1 MLSRTSVKL
10 IFTLA
15 LLSMA
20 AGPAMAAGDGG
31 SPFMTV
37 RGKTAQPIGHYDF
50 CERHGSECETF
61 SRGKQRIRLT
71 RERWNTL
78 VDINRAVNTSI
89 RPVTDQDLF
98 GQPEV
103 WIYPN
108 ESGDCED
115 FVLLK
120 RRLLAERGWPL
131 GGLLITVVRQE
142 NGDGHAVLT
151 VLTDRGDLV
160 LDNLAPDVE
169 VWSDTP
175 YRFLKRQSTYDT
187 GQWVAIDDGRAPTVG
202 SLGN

>member
-1 MLSRTSVKL
+1 MLLEKSIKL

-15 LLSMA
+15 LLSIA
-20 AGPAMAAGDGG
+20 TGPAVAAGDGG

-50 CERHGSECETF
+50 CERHGRECRTY

-98 GQPEV
+98 GEPEV
-103 WIYPN
+103 WVYPD

-120 RRLLAERGWPL
+120 RRLLAERDWPL

-160 LDNLAPDVE
+160 LDNLAPDVL

-187 GQWVAIDDGRAPTVG
+187 GQWVAIDDGRATMVG